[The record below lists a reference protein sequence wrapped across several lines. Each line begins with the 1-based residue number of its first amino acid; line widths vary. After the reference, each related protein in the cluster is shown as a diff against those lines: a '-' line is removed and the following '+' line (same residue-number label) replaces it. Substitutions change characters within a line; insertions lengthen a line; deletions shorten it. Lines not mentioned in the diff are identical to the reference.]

1 MSAVTKEEL
10 QRLITR
16 GPYHQWL
23 GLQVLDCGEEF
34 VEVKYLC
41 FGGIGQAGT

>member
-1 MSAVTKEEL
+1 MSDPLIAIEEV

-23 GLQVLDCGEEF
+23 GLKVL
-34 VEVKYLC
+34 
-41 FGGIGQAGT
+41 